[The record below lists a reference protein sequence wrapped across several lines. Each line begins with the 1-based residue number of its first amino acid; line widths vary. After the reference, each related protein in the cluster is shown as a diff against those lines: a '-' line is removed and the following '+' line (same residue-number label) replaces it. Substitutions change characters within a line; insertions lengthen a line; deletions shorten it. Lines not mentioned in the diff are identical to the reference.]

1 MELTW
6 LSPLPG
12 PVLATV
18 LNTPENMA
26 AFSYPRHYRLHLTE
40 ETQKSEGP
48 RSRPHIQEV
57 AEAGFKP
64 SCV

>member
-40 ETQKSEGP
+40 ETQKS
-48 RSRPHIQEV
+48 
-57 AEAGFKP
+57 
-64 SCV
+64 